1 MQKLLFT
8 KWTVVIS
15 IFIIFSTILYI
26 TNVKNNNKKATV
38 ETVDTKIFKT
48 KLQPKINELTTNYND
63 IIEKDWLPAWEE
75 INTNG
80 DSVDRNKLLVTMN
93 AVSRQYETIM
103 NEIDMLKIEE
113 NITDINIQ
121 KQLIEFT
128 TQFKSASNFMKNAA
142 NLIIDGAN
150 NSTPTNETIE
160 KTKHALGLADQH
172 IVIALSTLTEVE
184 EKLALAK
191 K

>member
-1 MQKLLFT
+1 
-8 KWTVVIS
+8 
-15 IFIIFSTILYI
+15 
-26 TNVKNNNKKATV
+26 
-38 ETVDTKIFKT
+38 
-48 KLQPKINELTTNYND
+48 
-63 IIEKDWLPAWEE
+63 
-75 INTNG
+75 
-80 DSVDRNKLLVTMN
+80 
-93 AVSRQYETIM
+93 M